1 MIDVKEK
8 RRRTKRK
15 FDESIEKNGCP
26 VRPKETIL
34 DMSVSKLAKAKTQL
48 NLEPSLRK
56 TVMIV
61 NTIRKIEEEIENGKG
76 INVNDAMS
84 IGHCAGRNTRS
95 YPVEE
100 TTPFEKTTNSTEIVP
115 VRMSMTLERRN
126 EPFAYSESN
135 SERFDNH
142 RCMSFGVVK
151 SDGLGEAGVFDLTK
165 TSHQRKNKLMGKCSY
180 NKLPD
185 REAEINFGEI
195 DISLYDFDA
204 TLSWSDGGE
213 IQIACGDLEDNDN
226 VYKTNTGLSA
236 LFRRCSDDLKFNK
249 TSENSFTDDLDQI
262 MQVLVGI

>member
-1 MIDVKEK
+1 MIDLKEK
-8 RRRTKRK
+8 RRRSKRK

-34 DMSVSKLAKAKTQL
+34 DMSVSKLAKAKTRL

-76 INVNDAMS
+76 IDVNDAMS
-84 IGHCAGRNTRS
+84 IGHCAELNTRPN
-95 YPVEE
+95 PVEVPPFEE
-100 TTPFEKTTNSTEIVP
+100 TTEVVP
-115 VRMSMTLERRN
+115 VRMSMALER
-126 EPFAYSESN
+126 PFALYSERN
-135 SERFDNH
+135 SEKFEN
-142 RCMSFGVVK
+142 RCRSFGVSVLK
-151 SDGLGEAGVFDLTK
+151 SEGLQEAGMFDPTQ
-165 TSHQRKNKLMGKCSY
+165 TSRRKNKFMSKCSY

-185 REAEINFGEI
+185 LEAEINFSEI

-204 TLSWSDGGE
+204 TLSWSDGGG
-213 IQIACGDLEDNDN
+213 IQIACGDLEDNDT

-249 TSENSFTDDLDQI
+249 TAENSFTDDLDQI